1 MNNKYYALIPEHLN
15 LQELTK
21 NFPPQ
26 FDFNYDLAHWAIH
39 CIIEKSAF
47 KIKNS
52 NETDKIY
59 IPLSSTI
66 LQNFNRDYDKHMNYL
81 RERFPNTEKILSR
94 QNYEKGRCFSYKLTP
109 FYSQK
114 KLKHVELTDL
124 RLIKKIRDR
133 KTQKN
138 PDPVKH
144 KKMMEARN
152 KFKTLI
158 NYFNPE
164 KLTIELRDALNQE
177 GNLLE
182 ENGNYNK
189 YALNAVKII
198 KIQNGEYFF
207 SHKPETDGRFHS
219 SITTFPKHLRKH
231 LRYNGER
238 LAEID
243 ISASV
248 PFMFYY
254 LLSNINNT
262 NSNLYNIIT
271 SNKHYYINYML
282 AKNSVTPDNREIQQ
296 FGDLVLKGKFYESF
310 ISDFDKLYIESKSYW
325 QYVATK
331 QRQKKLFTNNYFSM
345 EKTENVLSYEEKKKI
360 LKKNILSMLNAKCGK
375 FKYEEQIFKNK
386 FSTIYE
392 FIQTFKKE
400 EHKPFSHMMLQIE
413 SFFMLKIIA
422 RNLNN
427 KHKRQIP
434 FFTLHDCI
442 ITTESNMLIVK
453 DFMEYNFAKE
463 MGFVPVLKE
472 EVFI

>member
-1 MNNKYYALIPEHLN
+1 MNYKYYILIPEN
-15 LQELTK
+15 LDLYKLTEK
-21 NFPPQ
+21 YPPQ
-26 FDFNYDLAHWAIH
+26 FDFNYDFAHLVIH

-47 KIKNS
+47 KIKS
-52 NETDKIY
+52 NITDKIY

-66 LQNFNRDYDKHMNYL
+66 LKNFNRDYDKHMNYL
-81 RERFPNTEKILSR
+81 RERFPNTEKILWR
-94 QNYEKGRCFSYKLTP
+94 QNYGVGKCFSFKLSP

-114 KLKHVELTDL
+114 KLKHAVLTDL
-124 RLIKKIRDR
+124 RLIKKIRAQ
-133 KTQKN
+133 KMQKN
-138 PDPVKH
+138 PDPIKH
-144 KKMMEARN
+144 KKMMEAKN

-189 YALNAVKII
+189 YALNAIKII

-231 LRYNGER
+231 LRYNGEK

-271 SNKHYYINYML
+271 PNKNYHINYML
-282 AKNSVTPDNREIQQ
+282 AKDSVSLGNREIQH

-310 ISDFDKLYIESKSYW
+310 IPDFDKLCIDNNSYW
-325 QYVATK
+325 QYISIK
-331 QRQKKLFTNNYFSM
+331 KRQKELFAHNNFRM
-345 EKTENVLSYEEKKKI
+345 EKAENELSYEEKKNV
-360 LKKNILSMLNAKCGK
+360 LKKNILSMLNAKCGNY
-375 FKYEEQIFKNK
+375 KYEEQIFKNK

-442 ITTESNMLIVK
+442 ITTESNMLFVK
-453 DFMEYNFAKE
+453 NFMEENFAKE
-463 MGFVPVLKE
+463 MGFIPVLKE